1 MAGPVSFAGFE
12 ERDVETPRGTVH
24 ARVGGEGPPLL
35 LLHGFPQ
42 THVMWHPVAEA
53 LAARHTVVAA
63 DLPGYGASFRPEP
76 APDHAPHAKRA
87 LARDLVVAMAALGH
101 ETLRGRRPRPRR
113 PRRLPDGARPSRRP

>member
-1 MAGPVSFAGFE
+1 MSFAGFE

-76 APDHAPHAKRA
+76 APDHASHSQARA
-87 LARDLVVAMAALGH
+87 
-101 ETLRGRRPRPRR
+101 RPRPRR
-113 PRRLPDGARPSRRP
+113 RDGRARPRDASRSPATTAAAASPTGWRSTIPGP